1 MSRQLI
7 LENIN
12 ASALKKDIPNIYVG
26 DTLSVHFRIVE
37 GDKERTQVFTGVVIS
52 HHGRGIDEIMTIRK
66 LVDDV
71 GVERTFS
78 VHSPTI
84 AKFDVIR
91 RADSRRAKLYFLRD
105 RQGKSQRLRDRRRGL
120 KHISG
125 DRASGGTSS
134 PQAAKPAAKPAAP
147 AAPAAN

>member
-12 ASALKKDIPNIYVG
+12 ASVLKKDIPNIYVG

-78 VHSPTI
+78 VHAPTI

-91 RADSRRAKLYFLRD
+91 RADSRRAKLYFLRE

-120 KHISG
+120 KHIAG

-134 PQAAKPAAKPAAP
+134 PQAPKAAAP
-147 AAPAAN
+147 ATT

>member
-12 ASALKKDIPNIYVG
+12 ASVLKKDIPNIYVG

-66 LVDDV
+66 IVDDV
-71 GVERTFS
+71 GVERTFC
-78 VHSPTI
+78 VHAPTI

-91 RADSRRAKLYFLRD
+91 RADSRRAAAA
-105 RQGKSQRLRDRRRGL
+105 
-120 KHISG
+120 
-125 DRASGGTSS
+125 AS
-134 PQAAKPAAKPAAP
+134 
-147 AAPAAN
+147 